1 MINFLFL
8 DESYNQIL
16 NDLIT
21 ITENN
26 IIVGGSV
33 SLVLQNAINR
43 NVNDIDVNIDTDCFI
58 KYEPIL
64 KKYFNFYFMGI
75 GNMYIK
81 NNIIYT
87 CKHLKTKKL
96 INLFVTEN
104 VINYIKEIPYNHSKI
119 KIIDAKHILLDK
131 IDMVNRNQDIKKHSV
146 DIIEI
151 KNYLNIDERYIQ
163 N

>member
-8 DESYNQIL
+8 NEEHNEIL
-16 NDLIT
+16 NDLVS

-26 IIVGGSV
+26 IIIGGST
-33 SLVLQNAINR
+33 SLILQNVINR

-58 KYEPIL
+58 KYQSLLE
-64 KKYFNFYFMGI
+64 KYFNFYFMGI

-81 NNIIYT
+81 DNTIYT

-96 INLFVTEN
+96 INLFVTKN
-104 VINYIKEIPYNHSKI
+104 VVNYIKEIDYNDIKI
-119 KIIDAKHILLDK
+119 KIIDVRHILLDK
-131 IDMVNRNQDIKKHSV
+131 IDMVNRNQDIKKHSA

-151 KNYLNIDERYIQ
+151 KNYLNINEKYI
-163 N
+163 

>member
-8 DESYNQIL
+8 NEEHNEIL
-16 NDLIT
+16 NDLVS

-26 IIVGGSV
+26 IIIGGST
-33 SLVLQNAINR
+33 SLILQNVINR

-58 KYEPIL
+58 KYQSLLE
-64 KKYFNFYFMGI
+64 KYFNFYFMGI

-81 NNIIYT
+81 DNTIYT

-96 INLFVTEN
+96 INLFVTKN
-104 VINYIKEIPYNHSKI
+104 VVNYIKEIDYDDIKI
-119 KIIDAKHILLDK
+119 KIIDVRHILLDK
-131 IDMVNRNQDIKKHSV
+131 IDMVNRNQDIKKHSA

-151 KNYLNIDERYIQ
+151 KNYLNINEKYI
-163 N
+163 

>member
-8 DESYNQIL
+8 DEKFNEIL

-26 IIVGGSV
+26 IIIGGST
-33 SLVLQNAINR
+33 SLILQNIVNR
-43 NVNDIDVNIDTDCFI
+43 NVNDIDVNIDRDCFV
-58 KYEPIL
+58 KYQSIL
-64 KKYFNFYFMGI
+64 EKYFNFYFMGI

-104 VINYIKEIPYNHSKI
+104 VMKYIKEIDHNDIKI

-131 IDMVNRNQDIKKHSV
+131 IDMVNRNQDVKKHSE

-151 KNYLNIDERYIQ
+151 KNYLNIDERYI
-163 N
+163 